1 MINKQKISKFFL
13 ANNTMKIKPHKTEL
27 LYNYN
32 SYLNST
38 KTTFHIKKFD
48 NKIKKNLLLIDP
60 KINYSYLRNKNKKLD
75 YFKTFDKSNNFNNYY
90 SIESQT
96 TRLPNIIS
104 TTYHKSMFSDVT
116 NYIPKKNEKKKNL
129 VIKFQ
134 DIDKPL
140 KTRNKTDLLNN
151 IDLIH
156 NSYKNENKFS
166 FNSSKDEIENN
177 EEEIFSNTSSSEI
190 EMDYNNESQS
200 NFAKINSIIKKTN
213 LEEIRDIVLP
223 EMKQIYDNLGYINL
237 KFYTPK
243 TLIRIKNLSEI
254 FNQNHSQKIHELKT
268 NFLIS
273 QEIKE
278 YKKDMNR
285 IKNAVND
292 KRTKEEIEEANDFFF
307 DEDLKE
313 TKLKRLIKN
322 FLGAKDNKLNQLQF
336 GKDPFFEKFENKVN
350 FIYDI
355 NQIPNI
361 KNNFIDLSSKI
372 NNLNEYKNVID
383 YGINNYLCTVRFN
396 IQKNK
401 DEKYFML
408 NNPIEYRKKEKL
420 KKKEMESKKKNRK
433 NIDDDNYLKNKE
445 EEDKYSIIYIL
456 ENFFRHKILKYNNIG
471 FTSDKIKSIIYKQK

>member
-151 IDLIH
+151 I
-156 NSYKNENKFS
+156 E
-166 FNSSKDEIENN
+166 
-177 EEEIFSNTSSSEI
+177 
-190 EMDYNNESQS
+190 
-200 NFAKINSIIKKTN
+200 
-213 LEEIRDIVLP
+213 
-223 EMKQIYDNLGYINL
+223 G
-237 KFYTPK
+237 
-243 TLIRIKNLSEI
+243 
-254 FNQNHSQKIHELKT
+254 
-268 NFLIS
+268 
-273 QEIKE
+273 
-278 YKKDMNR
+278 
-285 IKNAVND
+285 
-292 KRTKEEIEEANDFFF
+292 
-307 DEDLKE
+307 
-313 TKLKRLIKN
+313 
-322 FLGAKDNKLNQLQF
+322 
-336 GKDPFFEKFENKVN
+336 
-350 FIYDI
+350 
-355 NQIPNI
+355 
-361 KNNFIDLSSKI
+361 
-372 NNLNEYKNVID
+372 
-383 YGINNYLCTVRFN
+383 
-396 IQKNK
+396 
-401 DEKYFML
+401 
-408 NNPIEYRKKEKL
+408 
-420 KKKEMESKKKNRK
+420 
-433 NIDDDNYLKNKE
+433 
-445 EEDKYSIIYIL
+445 
-456 ENFFRHKILKYNNIG
+456 
-471 FTSDKIKSIIYKQK
+471 